1 MRREAEDPLWNHKE
15 IHIPPDILVPLV
27 DPEEAPTISLPQ
39 LRDPLLRTVATLE
52 DLGQA
57 AEKMA
62 RQTLFQTR
70 APFRKGSHHEP
81 RLSKKEEV
89 RLPKN
94 ARQFLKTDLAT
105 DEDEGLHTRA
115 AFVEL
120 NTHDNKNSESINQD
134 LSISI
139 LSDSDE
145 TSQQLSPQQIRM
157 DRSLMDMI
165 IAEDTDWLANQ
176 RALIMPPQS
185 PTSMLKE
192 IPDFDDYSE
201 DSMP

>member
-1 MRREAEDPLWNHKE
+1 M
-15 IHIPPDILVPLV
+15 
-27 DPEEAPTISLPQ
+27 
-39 LRDPLLRTVATLE
+39 
-52 DLGQA
+52 
-57 AEKMA
+57 
-62 RQTLFQTR
+62 
-70 APFRKGSHHEP
+70 
-81 RLSKKEEV
+81 
-89 RLPKN
+89 
-94 ARQFLKTDLAT
+94 
-105 DEDEGLHTRA
+105 
-115 AFVEL
+115 
-120 NTHDNKNSESINQD
+120 
-134 LSISI
+134 
-139 LSDSDE
+139 SDSDE